1 MIYCT
6 NNGCHC
12 SRTTTP
18 LSSHLCYKWEQFK
31 CLVCFAHLLELLG
44 NLTEACHLLKSTSNI
59 CTSTQ
64 SHLEFNVFIGQTK
77 ICLRTGLN
85 SMKEI
90 GKPLTAPF
98 SFTCNLISLMM
109 ETEGAKESNSNLRC
123 TWHS

>member
-1 MIYCT
+1 MSLQSNYYTIVQPFFVTNGNNLSVWFVSYIYW
-6 NNGCHC
+6 N
-12 SRTTTP
+12 
-18 LSSHLCYKWEQFK
+18 Y
-31 CLVCFAHLLELLG
+31 LG
-44 NLTEACHLLKSTSNI
+44 NLTEACHLLKSTSNNI

-77 ICLRTGLN
+77 IWLRTGLN

-90 GKPLTAPF
+90 GKPLATPF

-109 ETEGAKESNSNLRC
+109 ETEGVKESNSNLRC